1 MEKPQI
7 LSINVLPDSM
17 LEILREYMAA
27 HLAGDLEGVQKALK
41 ALEEPPKEKAK
52 LKRPE
57 PIQTE
62 IANPLAI
69 GEWATDNN

>member
-27 HLAGDLEGVQKALK
+27 HLAGDLEGVQRALT
-41 ALEEPPKEKAK
+41 AMEEPPKEKAR

-57 PIQTE
+57 LIQTE
-62 IANPLAI
+62 ITNPLAF
-69 GEWATDNN
+69 GERVTDNN

>member
-27 HLAGDLEGVQKALK
+27 HLAGDLEGVQKALA
-41 ALEEPPKEKAK
+41 ALAEPPKEKAK